1 MTELNNEYTYTY
13 QGMIVKVITVF
24 NHKTRPTALVE
35 DKAGN
40 IFPVKKDSL
49 RLASQ
54 IRF

>member
-1 MTELNNEYTYTY
+1 MTQTDKEEVFTYEGKT
-13 QGMIVKVITVF
+13 VKVITVF

-49 RLASQ
+49 RLAS
-54 IRF
+54 